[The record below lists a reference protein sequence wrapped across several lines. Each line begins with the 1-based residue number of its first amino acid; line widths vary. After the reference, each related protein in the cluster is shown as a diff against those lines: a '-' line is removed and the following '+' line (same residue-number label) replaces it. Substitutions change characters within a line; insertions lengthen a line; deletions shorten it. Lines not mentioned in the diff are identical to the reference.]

1 MTTYLG
7 VLNIKKLVFAI
18 RTALV
23 IIVGCARQVE
33 EIPAERP
40 FCEAVSR
47 RVNSPA
53 KLALLFH
60 RIYGGSSA

>member
-7 VLNIKKLVFAI
+7 VLNIKKLVFPI
-18 RTALV
+18 RTA
-23 IIVGCARQVE
+23 IVGCARQVE

-40 FCEAVSR
+40 FREAVSR

-53 KLALLFH
+53 KLTLLFH